1 MQKKPLALL
10 EKIFYY
16 FLVLN
21 PLLDIA
27 SGIQL
32 YLLNGGAG
40 SMLSSLDLVNQPSVS
55 PSFGVRMI
63 ILLCLALYVLL
74 KKDWKTVALMAS
86 IGVVFAANHKQ
97 KVAKKSAAKG
107 EDAPTEIVLPGMVT
121 TEEVA
126 AIAMA
131 IRLAA
136 GEDHDRESE
145 ILTIQTIKRAYSPW
159 SSKIHG
165 LTQLPTR
172 K

>member
-1 MQKKPLALL
+1 MNWSQILWITL
-10 EKIFYY
+10 IG
-16 FLVLN
+16 FLVVVLT
-21 PLLDIA
+21 L
-27 SGIQL
+27 
-32 YLLNGGAG
+32 
-40 SMLSSLDLVNQPSVS
+40 
-55 PSFGVRMI
+55 
-63 ILLCLALYVLL
+63 VLL
-74 KKDWKTVALMAS
+74 IFIIKLF
-86 IGVVFAANHKQ
+86 GVVFAANHKQ

-107 EDAPTEIVLPGMVT
+107 EDAPTEIVLPGMVS

-159 SSKIHG
+159 NSKIHG
-165 LTQLPTR
+165 LTRLPER